1 MAELIVEEEMLSMG
15 EGDLSVFVRNKRRAD
30 TTPGR
35 ADRTLLFVHGATYA
49 STVTFDFA
57 AGGTSWMD
65 ALAAA
70 GFDCWLM
77 DIRGYGRSDRPA
89 EMSAPP
95 DANGPIVHTG
105 DAVADLGRVVDHI
118 LTRRGIEK
126 LQLLGYSWGTL
137 ITGAYTA
144 KNNDKVERLALYG
157 TAMLSSGASL
167 IGTEK
172 PSTSYRLV
180 TANAAKDRWE
190 HGLSDQEI
198 ADIIDPDW
206 QRAWLDA
213 AIASDPR
220 SGEYDPPQL
229 RAPTG
234 VLDDKISRWSK
245 GIPAYDPSEISVPV
259 LIAIGERDVETPPE
273 GGMNVYRALTNAP
286 HRQYSLIGRTTHSA
300 FVERRREQLFDVVES
315 FLSRDFG

>member
-1 MAELIVEEEMLSMG
+1 MAELITEEEMLPMG
-15 EGDLSVFVRNKRRAD
+15 ADDLSVFLRNKRRAD
-30 TTPGR
+30 KAPGR
-35 ADRTLLFVHGATYA
+35 PDRTVLFVHGATYA
-49 STVTFDFA
+49 STVTFDFP

-65 ALAAA
+65 CLAAA

-77 DIRGYGRSDRPA
+77 DIRGYGRSDRPT

-95 DANGPIVHTG
+95 DANGPIVHTE

-118 LTRRGIEK
+118 LARRNIGK

-144 KNNDKVERLALYG
+144 KHNDKVERLALYG
-157 TAMLSSGASL
+157 SAMLSSGASL

-172 PSTSYRLV
+172 PTTAYRLV
-180 TANAAKDRWE
+180 TAEAAQARWQ
-190 HGLSDQEI
+190 HALSPEQVT
-198 ADIIDPDW
+198 DIIDPGW

-220 SGEYDPPQL
+220 SGETDPPQL

-234 VLDDKISRWSK
+234 VLDDKVSRWSR
-245 GIPAYDPSEISVPV
+245 GIPAYDPSQISVPV
-259 LIAIGERDVETPPE
+259 LIAIGEHDVETPPE
-273 GGMNVYRALTNAP
+273 GGMNVYRALSNAP

-315 FLSRDFG
+315 FLTRDFR